1 MTSQINPNN
10 IDGTYPVAGQ
20 DNSSQGFR
28 DNFTNTKQNFQY
40 AQTEIT
46 DLQNKAILKAPL
58 LGTVLDNNMNDNLLY
73 AARIQ
78 DFSATKV
85 AVVPQGAPVTATIN
99 YALGHYQTFSTN
111 SSTTLAF
118 TNWPPTGMYGY
129 VRLQITIT
137 DLSHTITLP
146 AAVSL
151 GLSGIQGISPGTAG
165 VPNTITFGVIGT
177 YEFGFSSSDAGA
189 TITIFDLNRALV
201 NFNQSTIQ
209 TSSITCSGNI
219 SAAGSVLADTMSATG
234 NITAGNVS
242 VAGALSVGGGA
253 GSAGNINANNF
264 NAADSVT
271 GTVIAGRIRP
281 TAGGTTAPT
290 VPVIFTAGNLVAN
303 VQTTAAG
310 TMEYDGFAIYS
321 SPLPG
326 TRGYI
331 PSTSIRLLT
340 ADYTLAD
347 SATAQ
352 PVFGSPNGILYGEDT
367 CIEFEGIYYITRS
380 AGTNSR
386 TLALSFDLTGTL
398 ASITY
403 VAETTSTSG
412 NTLGPVSR
420 IYSTS
425 ALDTVVTAP
434 SSDANENITV
444 RLKGILRVNLPGII
458 RPYVK
463 FSAVAGGAAT
473 VLTNSYFKLT
483 PMGPTTMVGVGDW
496 S

>member
-46 DLQNKAILKAPL
+46 DLQNKAILKSAL

-118 TNWPPTGMYGY
+118 TNWPPSGMYGY

-137 DLSHTITLP
+137 DIAHTIILP

-151 GLSGIQGISPGTAG
+151 GLAGIQGISPGTAG
-165 VPNTITFGVIGT
+165 VSNTITFGVPGT
-177 YEFGFSSSDAGA
+177 YEFGFSSYDTGG

-201 NFNQSTIQ
+201 NFNQSTIL
-209 TSSITCSGNI
+209 TSSVTCSGNI
-219 SAAGSVLADTMSATG
+219 SAAGSVLAGTMSASG

-242 VAGALSVGGGA
+242 VSGALSVGGGA

-264 NAADSVT
+264 NAVDSVT

-281 TAGGTTAPT
+281 TAGGTIATAAPL
-290 VPVIFTAGNLVAN
+290 IFTAGNLVAN
-303 VQTTAAG
+303 IQTTAAG
-310 TMEYDGFAIYS
+310 TMEYDGFAIYT

-326 TRGYI
+326 TRGFV
-331 PSTSIRLLT
+331 PSNSIRLLT
-340 ADYTLAD
+340 SDYTLAD
-347 SATAQ
+347 TATAQ
-352 PVFGSPNGILYGEDT
+352 PVFGTPNGILYGEDT
-367 CIEFEGIYYITRS
+367 CIEFECLYYITRS
-380 AGTNSR
+380 AGSTSR
-386 TLALSFDLTGTL
+386 TLSVSFALTGTL

-403 VAETTSTSG
+403 IADTTSTSG
-412 NTLGPVSR
+412 NVLGTVSR
-420 IYSTS
+420 VYSNS
-425 ALDTVVTAP
+425 ALDTVVTAA
-434 SSDANENITV
+434 SSAPNENITV
-444 RLKGILRVNLPGII
+444 RIKGILRVNLPGII
-458 RPYVK
+458 TPYVK
-463 FSAVAGGAAT
+463 FSAAPGAVAT

-483 PMGPTTMVGVGDW
+483 PMGPTTMLGVGDW